1 MLSICL
7 SGHLFFLKT
16 QYLLNGLKD
25 FCETLVKCL
34 SYQGN
39 VRLMT
44 EPCLMKVKVRIQGQ
58 SSNGNVLCSLKNFKS
73 LKISS

>member
-7 SGHLFFLKT
+7 SVHLFFLTT

-34 SYQGN
+34 SYPGN

-44 EPCLMKVKVRIQGQ
+44 EPYLMKVKVRIQGQ
-58 SSNGNVLCSLKNFKS
+58 SSNGNVSCPLKKFKN
-73 LKISS
+73 L